1 MFVLVLFYSVD
12 MYIRAWHM
20 GHKLTVS
27 GVTIATD
34 SDLPRKSVH
43 LGLWMSTDEQVKKAF
58 ECQRP
63 IIMMVGIGCLPRYII
78 MAPPALIE

>member
-1 MFVLVLFYSVD
+1 MYQMFVLVLFYSVD

-43 LGLWMSTDEQVKKAF
+43 LGLWMSTDEQVCF
-58 ECQRP
+58 EMCC
-63 IIMMVGIGCLPRYII
+63 ML
-78 MAPPALIE
+78 ALLD